1 MSRNTRARR
10 LARKARPKLTIPEPS
25 GTWGDGPPLTPDE
38 RARVWARYS
47 DMRCRGFRFGFVP
60 MFDFVF
66 EARTPEELNEAVRQK
81 LLATSK
87 GKIPN

>member
-1 MSRNTRARR
+1 
-10 LARKARPKLTIPEPS
+10 
-25 GTWGDGPPLTPDE
+25 
-38 RARVWARYS
+38 
-47 DMRCRGFRFGFVP
+47 

-66 EARTPEELNEAVRQK
+66 EARTTEELNEAVRQK